1 MGRVL
6 RESVG
11 ASLVVVSLGALG
23 LGVAELRGRDY
34 VAATLL
40 ILVGLALVRSGV
52 ELLRP
57 SVGE

>member
-1 MGRVL
+1 MSRVL
-6 RESVG
+6 REG
-11 ASLVVVSLGALG
+11 AGAALVLSSLTVLA

-34 VAATLL
+34 VAAALL
-40 ILVGLALVRSGV
+40 VLVGIALVRSGV